1 MPLTMLSPGTCGKVV
16 AMHGGHGLRHRLAE
30 MGLSIGAK
38 VLLVRFG
45 GGPVVVEVRGT
56 RLMLGRG
63 MAHRV
68 MVEPTD

>member
-1 MPLTMLSPGTCGKVV
+1 MT
-16 AMHGGHGLRHRLAE
+16 AMHGGHGLKHRLAE
-30 MGLSIGAK
+30 MGLSVGAE

-63 MAHRV
+63 MMHRI